1 MKARAQLELKLMRGV
16 GTNKK
21 RGGGIT
27 FLIILLF
34 WFLYL
39 VPSTIFKLIK
49 QKHLIQ
55 NPNTGKNVAHGKGSE
70 HGAKKKNS
78 SVFRIF
84 TVKQQECS

>member
-1 MKARAQLELKLMRGV
+1 MLEWSYEGQSSAGV
-16 GTNKK
+16 ETHEGCRNKQEA
-21 RGGGIT
+21 GGGRT

-70 HGAKKKNS
+70 HGAKKK
-78 SVFRIF
+78 
-84 TVKQQECS
+84 TVPCLGFSQ